1 MIYIIIKLISNI
13 IVNIGFFFFAFRS
26 VRLFSVSHS
35 YQVDS
40 FAAFAW
46 LLMAC
51 LAGLLHSGRLL
62 FDKEYIFIC
71 NASVCVYIL

>member
-13 IVNIGFFFFAFRS
+13 IVNIGFFFLHLDPYACFRFPILI
-26 VRLFSVSHS
+26 RLILLPL
-35 YQVDS
+35 
-40 FAAFAW
+40 AR

-51 LAGLLHSGRLL
+51 LLQSGRLL